1 MAMKFSIKDKWVKSV
16 LFTSLFCAIIAFAT
30 MLVWP
35 SSYYDH
41 ALISF
46 GYGYSAIISA
56 RIITWRFPSLTARQT
71 DAFSVIGALIFG
83 SLNAGWWLGYFH
95 GDESAAGIESV
106 IMLGAVFTVTCF
118 YYFYAHEQKI
128 IADKELERLK
138 RVQSEQEKAIVLG
151 ELKQLQSQIE
161 PHFLFNTLAN
171 INVLIEH
178 DPSKAQ
184 RMLTQLTELLRA
196 TLKKNRTQLSTI
208 KEELDLVAAYLE
220 IQQIRLG
227 DDFTFDIECEDKLAG
242 LALPPLLLQP
252 LVENAVLHGVEPL
265 AERGHI
271 HVSIKRETDT
281 LCVRV
286 SDNGQGLNPASPAHQ
301 SGGNGIGL
309 QNVRERLTALFEA
322 DANLQIKE
330 NPLKGVTSQ
339 ICIGIPSMETLSKN
353 KHDKKPL

>member
-1 MAMKFSIKDKWVKSV
+1 MHVSLKSQWVKSV
-16 LFTSLFCAIIAFAT
+16 LFTSLFCAIIAVAT

-35 SSYYDH
+35 SSYYEH
-41 ALISF
+41 AVISF
-46 GYGYSAIISA
+46 GYGYSAVISA
-56 RIITWRFPSLTARQT
+56 RIITWLFPNLTSRQS
-71 DAFSVIGALIFG
+71 DAFSVISALVFG
-83 SLNAGWWLGYFH
+83 SINAGWWLGYF
-95 GDESAAGIESV
+95 GGSRAAAGIESV
-106 IMLGAVFTVTCF
+106 IMLGAIFTVTCY

-208 KEELDLVAAYLE
+208 REELDLVSAYLE

-227 DDFTFDIECEDKLAG
+227 DDFTFDIECEDNLG
-242 LALPPLLLQP
+242 PLELPPLLLQP

-271 HVSIKRETDT
+271 QVSIKGETDK

-286 SDNGQGLNPASPAHQ
+286 CDNGQGLNPPSPGHK

-309 QNVRERLTALFEA
+309 QNVRERLTALFKD

-330 NPLKGVTSQ
+330 NPSKGVTSQ
-339 ICIGIPSMETLSKN
+339 ICIGMSAMEVLSK
-353 KHDKKPL
+353 KPSIKKTPL

>member
-1 MAMKFSIKDKWVKSV
+1 MSISLKNKWVKSV
-16 LFTSLFCAIIAFAT
+16 LFTSLFCAIIAAVT
-30 MLVWP
+30 MMVWP
-35 SSYYDH
+35 SSYYQH
-41 ALISF
+41 AVISF
-46 GYGYSAIISA
+46 GYGYSAILSS
-56 RIITWRFPSLTARQT
+56 RIITWLFPNLTHRQT

-83 SLNAGWWLGYFH
+83 SINAGWWLGYFY
-95 GDESAAGIESV
+95 GDSGAAGIESV
-106 IMLGAVFTVTCF
+106 VMLGVVFTVSCY

-138 RVQSEQEKAIVLG
+138 RLQSEQEKAIVLG

-178 DPSKAQ
+178 DPNKAQ

-208 KEELDLVAAYLE
+208 REELDLVRAYLE

-227 DDFTFDIECEDKLAG
+227 DGFTFDVECDENLASIE
-242 LALPPLLLQP
+242 LPPLLLQP

-271 HVSIKRETDT
+271 QILIKREAEQ
-281 LCVRV
+281 LCLQV
-286 SDNGQGLNPASPAHQ
+286 SDNGQGLNPVSPIAKTG
-301 SGGNGIGL
+301 SNGIGL
-309 QNVRERLTALFEA
+309 QNVRDRLTALFETK
-322 DANLQIKE
+322 ANLQIKE
-330 NPLKGVTSQ
+330 NRAKGVTSE
-339 ICIGIPSMETLSKN
+339 ICIGLTSMEALSAKT
-353 KHDKKPL
+353 